1 MSDTNLKALAAQI
14 VAAYAGNNHLSST
27 DVADVIH
34 SVYNVLARIDGA
46 PVAAAVAPQAPAVS
60 IKKSVTPDAII
71 CLECG
76 KHFKML
82 KRHLGA
88 DHNLTIDEY
97 RAKWH
102 LSGDYPVVAP
112 NYAATRSSL
121 AKAAGLGQKRVGGA
135 PAKARKKL
143 DLPA

>member
-34 SVYNVLARIDGA
+34 SVYDALARIDGA
-46 PVAAAVAPQAPAVS
+46 PVAAAIEAPVPAVS

-76 KHFKML
+76 GRFKML
-82 KRHLGA
+82 KRHLSA
-88 DHNLTIDEY
+88 DHDLTIDEY
-97 RAKWH
+97 RAKWG
-102 LSGDYPVVAP
+102 LPRDYPVVAP
-112 NYAATRSSL
+112 NYAAKRSQL
-121 AKAAGLGQKRVGGA
+121 AKDIGLGQKRVGGA

-143 DLPA
+143 GLPA